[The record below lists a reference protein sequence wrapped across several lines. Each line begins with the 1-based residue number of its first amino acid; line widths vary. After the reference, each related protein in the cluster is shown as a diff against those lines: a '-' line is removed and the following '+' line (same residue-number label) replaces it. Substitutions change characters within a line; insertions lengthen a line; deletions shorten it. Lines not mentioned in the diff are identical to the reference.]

1 MPLTLPPLPTR
12 AELVA
17 ARKIAGNPSQF
28 LHERDFIF
36 LINNA
41 WWALKAD
48 QMDRMAVKRTA
59 ELIVLL
65 TQRTRHDPF

>member
-1 MPLTLPPLPTR
+1 VPLTLPPLPTR

-17 ARKIAGNPSQF
+17 ARKIAGNPGQF
-28 LHERDFIF
+28 LHEHDFTF

-48 QMDRMAVKRTA
+48 QMDRMAVKSAADAIRA
-59 ELIVLL
+59 AHPE
-65 TQRTRHDPF
+65 DAA